1 MENASKAI
9 IIAGSILIT
18 VIIISLLAIVL
29 GGIGDLQAEEE
40 KSFSIEQLE
49 KYNRKFNTFDRSLY
63 GSELL
68 SLANLIDD
76 YNNRI
81 LYAENETGTFY
92 EENKFT
98 VYVTLY
104 KDVIAAYDDS
114 GNMLYE
120 GLKAKKNTK
129 IDYLKRY
136 NDGLEKRLAQ
146 MDKGDANYKSV
157 KALLTELRSMPFKCD
172 SSRTV
177 YNKSGRISIMYFE
190 QQFDSDIDKIINPK

>member
-18 VIIISLLAIVL
+18 VIIVSLLIIVF
-29 GGIGDLQAEEE
+29 GKIGDLHEEE
-40 KSFSIEQLE
+40 AKSLSIEQLE

-104 KDVIAAYDDS
+104 KDIEAYYNNGDL
-114 GNMLYE
+114 LYE
-120 GLKAKKNTK
+120 GLKAKTNAK
-129 IDYLKRY
+129 IDYVKKY
-136 NDGLEKRLAQ
+136 NDGLEKRLSQ
-146 MDKGDANYKSV
+146 MNKEDPNYKSV

-190 QQFDSDIDKIINPK
+190 QQFDSNIDNAINPK

>member
-9 IIAGSILIT
+9 IIAGGILIT
-18 VIIISLLAIVL
+18 IIIISLLAIVF
-29 GGIGDLQAEEE
+29 GVIGDLHAEEE
-40 KSFSIEQLE
+40 KSISIEQLE
-49 KYNRKFNTFDRSLY
+49 KYNRNFNTFDRSLY

-81 LYAENETGTFY
+81 LYAENVNGTFY

-104 KDVIAAYDDS
+104 KDIEAYYNNGDL
-114 GNMLYE
+114 LYE
-120 GLKAKKNTK
+120 GLKAKTNAK
-129 IDYLKRY
+129 IDYVKKY
-136 NDGLEKRLAQ
+136 NDGLEKRLSQ
-146 MDKGDANYKSV
+146 MNKEDPNYKSV

-190 QQFDSDIDKIINPK
+190 QQFDSNIDNAINPK